1 MKRRFTAV
9 SFLFLWP
16 VFLLVS
22 QAVYNIVEVVSSGAN
37 SWERGRSP
45 TGPERRG
52 RSAHTRADGNG
63 NLRKRLQTISGS
75 VYFFLKT
82 RKNEL

>member
-9 SFLFLWP
+9 SFLFLP
-16 VFLLVS
+16 LFLFLS

-45 TGPERRG
+45 TGPER
-52 RSAHTRADGNG
+52 HTRAHGSWERQ
-63 NLRKRLQTISGS
+63 RKRLDPIGRS
-75 VYFFLKT
+75 VYSFIFF
-82 RKNEL
+82 